1 MIIVFNMPD
10 AENHPIEEAN
20 YWGSLRGAC
29 VWQDL
34 QLGFVIPPRTLEVLG
49 IYGLVT
55 AVVKQFIYQLDRS
68 E

>member
-10 AENHPIEEAN
+10 AENHPVEEAY

-34 QLGFVIPPRTLEVLG
+34 QLSFVVPPQILKMWG

-55 AVVKQFIYQLDRS
+55 RVFEQFILQLDRS

>member
-10 AENHPIEEAN
+10 AENHPSEEAM

-29 VWQDL
+29 VWRDL
-34 QLGFVIPPRTLEVLG
+34 QLSFVIPTWSLEKLG

-55 AVVKQFIYQLDRS
+55 AVVTEFIMQLDRS
-68 E
+68 N